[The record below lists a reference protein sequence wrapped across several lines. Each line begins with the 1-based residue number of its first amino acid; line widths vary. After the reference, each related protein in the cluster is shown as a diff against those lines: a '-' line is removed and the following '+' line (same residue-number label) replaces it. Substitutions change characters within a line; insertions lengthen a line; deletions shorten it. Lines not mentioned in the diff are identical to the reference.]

1 MASAEIANVENSPTV
16 FTDSILAKITSFDD
30 ASAMLASTGIAVE
43 SMSDYGTGFSVV
55 DKGKLVGVPFL
66 ILEWRFNKSELNEDG
81 FVSVAAVTKH
91 DDKVI
96 FNDGSSGILAQL
108 RMVTAQRIERKHP
121 TPQAGLIV
129 ADGLTKSDYTYT
141 DDKGKSIPATTYYL
155 SE

>member
-1 MASAEIANVENSPTV
+1 MVSTEIAKPTNAPTV

-30 ASAMLASTGIAVE
+30 ATAMLDSTGIALE

-55 DKGKLVGVPFL
+55 DKAKLVGVPFL
-66 ILEWRFNKSELNEDG
+66 ILEWRFNSSELNDDG

-91 DDKVI
+91 NDKVI
-96 FNDGSSGILAQL
+96 FNDGSSGVLAQL
-108 RMVTAQRIERKHP
+108 RMVTEQRTERNHP

-129 ADGLTKSDYTYT
+129 QDGLTKSDYTYT

>member
-1 MASAEIANVENSPTV
+1 MTSTEIAKPTNAPTV

-30 ASAMLASTGIAVE
+30 AKGMLDSTGIVLE
-43 SMSDYGTGFSVV
+43 SMSDYGTGFSIME
-55 DKGKLVGVPFL
+55 KSKLVGVPFL
-66 ILEWRFNKSELNEDG
+66 ILEWRFNNSDLNEGG

-96 FNDGSSGILAQL
+96 FNDGSTGILAQL
-108 RMVTAQRIERKHP
+108 RMVTEQRTERKHP

-129 ADGLTKSDYTYT
+129 ADGLTRSDYSYT
-141 DDKGKSIPATTYYL
+141 DDKGKTIPASTYYL